1 MKAFIDANVIF
12 TAALTP
18 GGKAARIIGKASE
31 LGIQLFTNDYALGEA
46 YRNLDKKAPHALLSF
61 GELRQHFTIMHT
73 VTQGPTPDALP
84 EKDKPIWLGALS
96 AGCDVLVTG
105 DNKDFKKLPV
115 HASLR
120 VLTPAEWY
128 DEVV

>member
-1 MKAFIDANVIF
+1 MKAFIDANVLF
-12 TAALTP
+12 SAALTP
-18 GGKAARIIGKASE
+18 GGKAARIFSRATE
-31 LGIQLFTNDYALGEA
+31 LGIQLITNDYALSEA
-46 YRNLDKKAPHALLSF
+46 YRNLEKKAPHALHRF

-96 AGCDVLVTG
+96 SGCEVLITG
-105 DNKDFKKLPV
+105 DNKDFKRLPV
-115 HASLR
+115 QANLR